1 MSIGLLNIIIK
12 FYSNSF
18 YENHYEKEGGIMPE
32 HGRKKVMDYLK
43 ENNVTITS
51 LASTWNIPVSKMSQ
65 YLSGKDTS
73 PKANEIILKIIEA
86 YGIR

>member
-1 MSIGLLNIIIK
+1 LSTDFYT

-18 YENHYEKEGGIMPE
+18 YKYIYEKEGGIMPE

-73 PKANEIILKIIEA
+73 PKANEIILKIIDA

>member
-1 MSIGLLNIIIK
+1 MDFYT

-18 YENHYEKEGGIMPE
+18 YKYLYEKRGGIMPE

>member
-1 MSIGLLNIIIK
+1 
-12 FYSNSF
+12 
-18 YENHYEKEGGIMPE
+18 MPE

-86 YGIR
+86 YGIRQGVHVWKRQRKYF

>member
-1 MSIGLLNIIIK
+1 MLNIIIK

-18 YENHYEKEGGIMPE
+18 YKYLYEKEGGIMPE